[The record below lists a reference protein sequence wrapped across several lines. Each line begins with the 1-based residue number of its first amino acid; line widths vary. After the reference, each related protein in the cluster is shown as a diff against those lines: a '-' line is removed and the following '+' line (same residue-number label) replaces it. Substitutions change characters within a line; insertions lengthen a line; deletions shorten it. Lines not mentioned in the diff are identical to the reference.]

1 VLVGKRPWGLAVSR
15 DGKRLY
21 VANGL
26 SDDLT
31 IGDTDK
37 RKGVKTLKM
46 GRVPH
51 SVVVDD

>member
-1 VLVGKRPWGLAVSR
+1 VSR

-31 IGDTDK
+31 IVDTARMKAVEDAEGGPGAAH
-37 RKGVKTLKM
+37 RG
-46 GRVPH
+46 GR
-51 SVVVDD
+51 